1 VSAAP
6 LRAAFGQAFSE
17 GWAGG
22 GGPLLPLGFLIGA
35 AVLVPLGIGTD
46 PDTLRALGPGLIWS
60 LMALA
65 SLVTLERLFQA
76 DLEDGALDLWIQ
88 SGSPLSLIATSKTL
102 AHWLVSGVPLALAV
116 PALRLLFQADATLD
130 LLRDVPLYLMGSLGF
145 FLWGGV
151 GAALAA
157 GIRRSGLLT
166 ALIVLPLYAPTAIF
180 GALALTGTAGQA
192 APLFFGANILV
203 AFAVAPFA
211 MAAAL
216 RLAAD

>member
-1 VSAAP
+1 MSASP
-6 LRAAFGQAFSE
+6 VIAAFRQAIGE

-22 GGPLLPLGFLIGA
+22 AGPLLPLGFLIGA

-46 PDTLRALGPGLIWS
+46 PDTLRALGPGLIWA
-60 LMALA
+60 LIALA

-88 SGSPLSLIATSKTL
+88 ADAPLSMIAMAKTL
-102 AHWLVSGVPLALAV
+102 AHWLVSGVPLALAA
-116 PALRLLFQADATLD
+116 PLLRLLFQAEATTD
-130 LLRDVPLYLMGSLGF
+130 LMREVPLYLMGSLGF
-145 FLWGGV
+145 FAWGGV

-166 ALIVLPLYAPTAIF
+166 SFIVLPLYAPTAIF
-180 GALALTGTAGQA
+180 GAMALLDGAGEA
-192 APLFFGANILV
+192 APLFLGANML
-203 AFAVAPFA
+203 FALAIAPFA
-211 MAAAL
+211 MAQAL